1 MYVWCYSSWRCW
13 FSACLGGMPLNVCSV
28 GIESRPH
35 THSIK
40 QKQTELQM
48 SPPSFPPVSVCYAT
62 ARAATTVLFTTL
74 LCKFYRQLQLKWVFV
89 SFDISRNVSI
99 SIVRLRNLK
108 TLSMPARR
116 TKHTG
121 IPLVFLV
128 LCLTDG
134 IDKRRALTPI
144 TYTFSSLSSL
154 SVCVFESE
162 YK

>member
-1 MYVWCYSSWRCW
+1 MMVYLIRLRARSMYVWCYSSWRCW

-116 TKHTG
+116 TQHTVASHWCFWCFA
-121 IPLVFLV
+121 LQTE
-128 LCLTDG
+128 LTNVE
-134 IDKRRALTPI
+134 L
-144 TYTFSSLSSL
+144 
-154 SVCVFESE
+154 
-162 YK
+162 